1 MYNYLIWDI
10 DGTLMDTVHADLLA
24 LQRLLAEETNKHYEL
39 DELTMAIGIPGKV
52 TLQQLNIPNI
62 KEAHAKWIAYFMEL
76 HPQIQLFTGVKELLT
91 QLQNSEIP
99 MGIVTSKTRR
109 QYDEDMALF
118 GITSH
123 FSHVI
128 CVEDTN
134 NHKPH
139 PEPMLKLLE
148 ISGIKA
154 SEALYIGDTI
164 NDYHCAHSAGVD
176 FALALWGTYEN
187 TIPAT
192 HRLTQPADIL
202 PLLSPWDHRGQV

>member
-1 MYNYLIWDI
+1 MYNYIIWDI
-10 DGTLMDTVHADLLA
+10 DGTLMDTVRADLLA
-24 LQRLLAEETNKHYEL
+24 LQRMLAEETNQHYEL

-52 TLQQLNIPNI
+52 TLEQLNIPNI

-76 HPQIQLFTGVKELLT
+76 HPQIKLFTGIKEILS
-91 QLQNSEIP
+91 QLQELGIP
-99 MGIVTSKTRR
+99 MGIVTSKTRI

-118 GITSH
+118 GITPH

-148 ISGIKA
+148 NSGIKA
-154 SEALYIGDTI
+154 SQAIYIGDTI
-164 NDYHCAHSAGVD
+164 NDYQCANSAGVD
-176 FALALWGTYEN
+176 FALALWGTYEKN

-192 HRLTQPADIL
+192 HRLTHPTDIL
-202 PLLSPWDHRGQV
+202 NLISK